1 MIRSLLFVSL
11 APVLIIAIYVFFRD
25 KYEKEPVG
33 RLLLALTAGL
43 LIVPPVIAVER
54 FLMLFSGRVDGIF
67 YHFYH
72 AFVVA
77 SFTEEGFKYL
87 AFMLLI
93 WRSRDFNEKFDG
105 IMYAVFISL
114 GFAAVENLL
123 YVYKGG
129 YQVGLLRAFTAVP
142 AHAIFGIAMGYHFG
156 LAKFYTQERK
166 RQLVLAFV
174 YPFLWH
180 GAYDFLLMAGKSI
193 YLILFIPLIILLW
206 MSGFKR
212 MKRLSEI
219 SVYRMTG
226 LGVTDTARAFS
237 HHLNSGDDATN
248 ISDQA

>member
-1 MIRSLLFVSL
+1 MFVSL
-11 APVLIIAIYVFFRD
+11 APVMIIAIYVFIRD
-25 KYEKEPVG
+25 KYEKEPAA

-54 FLMLFSGRVDGIF
+54 FLMFFSGRVDGILH
-67 YHFYH
+67 HFYN

-77 SFTEEGFKYL
+77 SFTEEGFKYV

-105 IMYAVFISL
+105 IVYAVYISL

-129 YQVGLLRAFTAVP
+129 YQVGMLRAFTAVP
-142 AHAIFGIAMGYHFG
+142 AHAIFGVSMGYHFG
-156 LAKFYTQERK
+156 LAKFYTDERK
-166 RQLVLAFV
+166 KQLILAFLF
-174 YPFLWH
+174 PFLWH
-180 GAYDFLLMAGKSI
+180 GTYNFLLMAGKSM
-193 YLILFIPLIILLW
+193 YLILFIPLLIFLW

-212 MKRLSEI
+212 MKRLSDI

-226 LGVTDTARAFS
+226 FGGSDPSRAVTS
-237 HHLNSGDDATN
+237 HSNGGDEANT
-248 ISDQA
+248 SDQA